1 MNWCQMNSYL
11 IVGLLVLY
19 GVVVWVIAATKY
31 YGLGYD
37 HAIEDIEKLSFVL
50 KKEIEKR
57 QKNEE

>member
-1 MNWCQMNSYL
+1 MNSYL

-37 HAIEDIEKLSFVL
+37 HAIEDVL
-50 KKEIEKR
+50 KITETMKKSIN
-57 QKNEE
+57 KNSELHED

>member
-1 MNWCQMNSYL
+1 MNSYL

>member
-1 MNWCQMNSYL
+1 MNSYL
-11 IVGLLVLY
+11 IIGLLILY
-19 GVVVWVIAATKY
+19 GLVVWVIAATKY

-37 HAIEDIEKLSFVL
+37 HAIEDIKLLSLQL

>member
-1 MNWCQMNSYL
+1 MNSYL
-11 IVGLLVLY
+11 IAGLLVLY
-19 GVVVWVIAATKY
+19 GVVIWVIASRKY

-37 HAIEDIEKLSFVL
+37 HAIEDIEKISLAL

>member
-1 MNWCQMNSYL
+1 MNSYL
-11 IVGLLVLY
+11 IAGLLVLY

-31 YGLGYD
+31 YRLGYD